1 MKFICSLI
9 LRLCGWKSSPSR
21 PDVKKAVVIAVPH
34 TSSWDFIWGKLS
46 YVSMGIPTSILM
58 KKEYFFFP
66 LGNILRALGVIPV
79 NRGDRNS
86 TLIQQLVDEFN
97 KRDVMY
103 LTITP
108 EGSRKKRAKWKRGFY
123 EIALA
128 AGVPV
133 YLGKIDYKKKV
144 CDFGEKFIPTGD
156 FDKDIKYI
164 QTRYKDVTARHPEL
178 FSWGKEIYGDL

>member
-1 MKFICSLI
+1 MKILSSLI
-9 LRLCGWKSSPSR
+9 LRLCGWKCTTSR
-21 PDVKKAVVIAVPH
+21 PDVKKAVVLAVPH
-34 TSSWDFIWGKLS
+34 TSSMDFIWGKLS
-46 YVSMGIPTSILM
+46 YMSMGIPSTILM

-66 LGNILRALGVIPV
+66 VGNILRALGVVPV
-79 NRGDRNS
+79 DRGNRNS
-86 TLIQQLVDEFN
+86 TLIQQIVEEFD

-128 AGVPV
+128 ANVPV
-133 YLGKIDYKKKV
+133 YLGRIDYKEKV

-156 FDKDIKYI
+156 LEKDMKFV
-164 QTRYKDVTARHPEL
+164 QTRYKDVNAKHPEL
-178 FSWGKEIYGDL
+178 FSWGKEIYGDI